1 MSETS
6 PGFSFEQAQADMRAG
21 YQCGAPGV
29 AVSGAVWLVA
39 AAVAVMVSPATA
51 VLALLVGG
59 ALIHPLGMLLAKL
72 TGGRGAHT
80 PGNPLAGLAGEGTVW
95 MLAGIVLA
103 FGLQLWKLEWFFPAM
118 LLVIGGRYLTFRTL
132 YGLRTYWLLGGALC
146 ALGLGLVAT
155 GAPAAVAAL
164 AGGAMELVF
173 AGVLYRQATT
183 RAASP

>member
-1 MSETS
+1 MT
-6 PGFSFEQAQADMRAG
+6 PTNTVFSFEQAQADMRAG
-21 YQCGAPGV
+21 YRYGAPGV

-39 AAVAVMVSPATA
+39 ACVALMVSPAKA
-51 VLALLVGG
+51 VWALLVGG

-72 TGGRGAHT
+72 TGGRGSHT

-103 FGLQLWKLEWFFPAM
+103 FGLQLWKVEWFFPAM

-146 ALGLGLVAT
+146 ALGLGLVAAR
-155 GAPAAVAAL
+155 APVPVAAF
-164 AGGAMELVF
+164 AGGAVELLF
-173 AGVLYRQATT
+173 AGVLYRQAK
-183 RAASP
+183 RGH